1 MKKKEK
7 DEKKYKRFGV
17 LWKKEAKKEVC
28 LSEQHLFKKI
38 KIFDRMAE
46 ESKKDLEIMLD
57 FMKLCA
63 KNMTTHVCTFSHAF
77 KLSEMIEW
85 VIISHEK

>member
-1 MKKKEK
+1 MKKRG
-7 DEKKYKRFGV
+7 KKRRV
-17 LWKKEAKKEVC
+17 LIGTA
-28 LSEQHLFKKI
+28 SIKKI

-63 KNMTTHVCTFSHAF
+63 KNMTTHVCTYSHAF
-77 KLSEMIEW
+77 TLSEMIE
-85 VIISHEK
+85 

>member
-1 MKKKEK
+1 MKRNIK
-7 DEKKYKRFGV
+7 DLEFCE
-17 LWKKEAKKEVC
+17 KKEAKKEVC

-63 KNMTTHVCTFSHAF
+63 KNMTTHVCTYSHAF
-77 KLSEMIEW
+77 TLSKMIEW

>member
-1 MKKKEK
+1 MKRNIK
-7 DEKKYKRFGV
+7 DLEFCE
-17 LWKKEAKKEVC
+17 KKEAKKEVC

-63 KNMTTHVCTFSHAF
+63 KNMTTHVCTYSHAF
-77 KLSEMIEW
+77 TLSEMIE
-85 VIISHEK
+85 